1 MKIKEKTIT
10 KLQQGG
16 WVPPFQPFNYM
27 SFGGQPEQS
36 QSGTR
41 GNSKNDDDFDIGDY
55 ISKMKG
61 LPSDIKAFTEQARN
75 VIASP
80 FGKTTI
86 NKNSMEYFELMSQLT
101 MVNSY
106 KELYEKALTNA
117 VNNKALNE
125 YALTSSGGMIVYNNE
140 GKLNMIGISDYD
152 PSKFRAATVGDLVK
166 ERANN
171 ENFAFNQELIDIISS
186 SVGRETI
193 ITKIDNRLK
202 EIKTSDVTNK
212 DLSIL
217 QRGIAILENQNSTDI
232 SGLTSGTLSTS
243 EKINAYDKQTAK
255 YALDTLYGGLTQQEK
270 LVLELI
276 GFETSDKDEDGNIIR
291 KSGKDVILDII
302 NSRYH
307 TSTVIE
313 KNYKEFDEDE
323 DGSGKSSKSGSTKDY
338 PDTQAIALWQ
348 DRFGVPSTTSIR
360 LGSNIFDVTSWK
372 HNTITGIDEK
382 PLTQGTV
389 SDFLNKSQVGEIL
402 DQDQMYFGDYKLT
415 TIDTDVLVFDITKGM
430 KSMYLP
436 VNQNEELDLEVFR
449 KIKTVED
456 TIKRK
461 YGDKPTDL
469 QIRQEYNSEE
479 LLNYIDYREANSK
492 VDSEKDLD
500 IQYKNLRKF
509 VAIEAFGPIQ
519 DGSNLKSHLD
529 NKGNE
534 YIGLL
539 DRSWINEGNEN
550 FEPIA
555 NYENSYIQT
564 FINRAGNT
572 ENARK
577 NGKKHAEDLLDGG
590 WWGVENDLAVGTVF
604 IKVSDDPSP
613 ALRRSGIIRY
623 PGRTTQQAE
632 TDITNTTIT
641 SRNVKTHFE

>member
-36 QSGTR
+36 QGGTR
-41 GNSKNDDDFDIGDY
+41 GSSKNDDDFDIGDY

-61 LPSDIKAFTEQARN
+61 LPSDIKAFTNQARN

-80 FGKTTI
+80 FGKTSI
-86 NKNSMEYFELMSQLT
+86 NKNSMEYFELMSQLS

-117 VNNKALNE
+117 VANKSLNE
-125 YALTSSGGMIVYNNE
+125 YALTNTGGMIIYDNE

-212 DLSIL
+212 DLNIL

-243 EKINAYDKQTAK
+243 EQINAYDKQTAK

-307 TSTVIE
+307 TSTIVE
-313 KNYKEFDEDE
+313 KEYKEFDE
-323 DGSGKSSKSGSTKDY
+323 DGSGKSGKSGSTKDY

-348 DRFGVPSTTSIR
+348 DRFGVPSITQIR
-360 LGSNIFDVTSWK
+360 VGNDMLEVTGWK

-415 TIDTDVLVFDITKGM
+415 TSDTDALVFDITKGM

-436 VNQNEELDLEVFR
+436 VNQNEELDLKVFK
-449 KIKTVED
+449 KIKTVEN

-469 QIRQEYNSEE
+469 QIKEEYRSEG

-492 VDSEKDLD
+492 VDSEKDLE

-564 FINRAGNT
+564 FINRAGNN
-572 ENARK
+572 EKAQEY
-577 NGKKHAEDLLDGG
+577 GKKQAEDLLDGG
-590 WWGVENDLAVGTVF
+590 WLDTENDLAIGTVF
-604 IKVSDDPSP
+604 IKVSDDLSP
-613 ALRRSGIIRY
+613 ALRRSGIVRY
-623 PGRTTQQAE
+623 PGRTTQEAE
-632 TDITNTTIT
+632 TEINKIHTK
-641 SRNVKTHFE
+641 RNVKTHFE

>member
-16 WVPPFQPFNYM
+16 WVPPFQSFNYIN
-27 SFGGQPEQS
+27 FGGQPEQS
-36 QSGTR
+36 QRGTR

-101 MVNSY
+101 MVNSN

-125 YALTSSGGMIVYNNE
+125 YALTSSGGMLVYNNE
-140 GKLNMIGISDYD
+140 GNLNMIGISDYD

-193 ITKIDNRLK
+193 IQKIDTRLK

-212 DLSIL
+212 DVKMLQKGVSI
-217 QRGIAILENQNSTDI
+217 IENQNIEYTYELDVSKKT
-232 SGLTSGTLSTS
+232 
-243 EKINAYDKQTAK
+243 NAYDEQTVK

-276 GFETSDKDEDGNIIR
+276 GSEMSTEDEDGNIIR
-291 KSGKDVILDII
+291 KNGIGVILDII

-313 KNYKEFDEDE
+313 KNYEDKS
-323 DGSGKSSKSGSTKDY
+323 DKDKSGKSGTSSKDHS
-338 PDTQAIALWQ
+338 DTQAIALWQ
-348 DRFGVPSTTSIR
+348 DRFGVPSITPIR
-360 LGSNIFDVTSWK
+360 LGNNVLDVTGWK
-372 HNTITGIDEK
+372 HNTITGINGNPVK
-382 PLTQGTV
+382 QGTV
-389 SDFLNKSQVGEIL
+389 SDFLNESQVGEIL
-402 DQDQMYFGDYKLT
+402 DKDQMYLGDYKLT
-415 TIDTDVLVFDITKGM
+415 TSDTDVLVFDITKGM

-436 VNQNEELDLEVFR
+436 VNKREELDLEVFR
-449 KIKTVED
+449 KIKTLED
-456 TIKRK
+456 NIKEK
-461 YGDKPTDL
+461 YGDNPTKL
-469 QIRQEYNSEE
+469 QVEQEYKREE
-479 LLNYIDYREANSK
+479 LFDYIDYREANSK
-492 VDSEKDLD
+492 SDPEKGLE

-519 DGSNLKSHLD
+519 DGSGLKSHLD
-529 NKGNE
+529 NEGNE

-539 DRSWINEGNEN
+539 DRSWINEQNDN

-555 NYENSYIQT
+555 NYENSYMQT
-564 FINRAGNT
+564 FINRAGNA
-572 ENARK
+572 EKARK
-577 NGKKHAEDLLDGG
+577 DAKKQAEDLLDGG
-590 WWGVENDLAVGTVF
+590 WVENDLAIGTVF

-613 ALRRSGIIRY
+613 ALMRSDIIRH
-623 PGRTTQQAE
+623 PSLNPNQAAA
-632 TDITNTTIT
+632 DITKTTLT
-641 SRNVKTHFE
+641 SRNYKTHFE

>member
-16 WVPPFQPFNYM
+16 WVPPFQSFNYM

-75 VIASP
+75 VVASP

-86 NKNSMEYFELMSQLT
+86 NKNSMEYFELMSQLS

-106 KELYEKALTNA
+106 KELYEKALGNA
-117 VNNKALNE
+117 VANKALNE

-186 SVGRETI
+186 SVGREKI
-193 ITKIDNRLK
+193 IEKLDIRLK
-202 EIKTSDVTNK
+202 EIKTSDSTNK
-212 DLSIL
+212 DLHIL
-217 QRGIAILENQNSTDI
+217 QKGIAILENQDSNDI
-232 SGLTSGTLSTS
+232 LGLTSGTLSTS
-243 EKINAYDKQTAK
+243 EKINAYHWQTVK
-255 YALDTLYGGLTQQEK
+255 YTLDSLYGGLTQQEK

-276 GFETSDKDEDGNIIR
+276 GSETPVKDENGNLIR

-313 KNYKEFDEDE
+313 KDYEEFDKN
-323 DGSGKSSKSGSTKDY
+323 GSRKSSSSTKDY

-348 DRFGVPSTTSIR
+348 DRFGVPSNTSIR
-360 LGSNIFDVTSWK
+360 LGNDLLDVTGWK

-382 PLTQGTV
+382 PLTQGTI

-402 DQDQMYFGDYKLT
+402 DQDQMYFGNYKLT
-415 TIDTDVLVFDITKGM
+415 TLDTDALVFDITKGM

-436 VNQNEELDLEVFR
+436 VNKNEELDLEVFK
-449 KIKTVED
+449 KIKTVEN
-456 TIKRK
+456 TIKDK
-461 YGDKPTDL
+461 YGDKPTKL
-469 QIRQEYNSEE
+469 EIEEEYRSEG
-479 LLNYIDYREANSK
+479 LLNYIDYREANSQ
-492 VDSEKDLD
+492 VDSEKDLE

-519 DGSNLKSHLD
+519 DGSDLDAHL
-529 NKGNE
+529 NGEGNE

-539 DRSWINEGNEN
+539 NRRYFDKEDKNFGSIEN
-550 FEPIA
+550 
-555 NYENSYIQT
+555 YVKSYKQT
-564 FINRAGNT
+564 FINKASDS
-572 ENARK
+572 K
-577 NGKKHAEDLLDGG
+577 NSREQWEDHAEGLLKHGLF
-590 WWGVENDLAVGTVF
+590 GVENDLAIGTVF
-604 IKVSDDPSP
+604 IKVSDDLSP

-632 TDITNTTIT
+632 TDITNATIT
-641 SRNVKTHFE
+641 GRNVKTHFE

>member
-1 MKIKEKTIT
+1 
-10 KLQQGG
+10 
-16 WVPPFQPFNYM
+16 M

-36 QSGTR
+36 QGGTR
-41 GNSKNDDDFDIGDY
+41 GSSKNDDDFDIGDY

-61 LPSDIKAFTEQARN
+61 LPSDIKAFTNQARN

-80 FGKTTI
+80 FGKTSI
-86 NKNSMEYFELMSQLT
+86 NKNSMEYFELMSQLS

-117 VNNKALNE
+117 VANKALNE
-125 YALTSSGGMIVYNNE
+125 YALTSTGGMIIYDNE

-212 DLSIL
+212 DLNIL

-307 TSTVIE
+307 TSTIVE
-313 KNYKEFDEDE
+313 KEYKEFDE
-323 DGSGKSSKSGSTKDY
+323 DGSGKSGKSGSTKDY

-348 DRFGVPSTTSIR
+348 DRFGVPSVTQIR
-360 LGSNIFDVTSWK
+360 LGNDVLDVTSWK

-415 TIDTDVLVFDITKGM
+415 TLDTDVLVFDITKGM

-436 VNQNEELDLEVFR
+436 VNQNEELDLEVFKR
-449 KIKTVED
+449 IKTVED

-461 YGDKPTDL
+461 HGDKPTKL
-469 QIRQEYNSEE
+469 QIEEEYKNEG
-479 LLNYIDYREANSK
+479 LFGYIDYREANSQ
-492 VDSEKDLD
+492 VDSEKDLE

-519 DGSNLKSHLD
+519 DGSDLDAHL
-529 NKGNE
+529 NGEGNE

-539 DRSWINEGNEN
+539 NRRYFDKEDKN
-550 FEPIA
+550 FGSIK
-555 NYENSYIQT
+555 NYVKSYKQT
-564 FINRAGNT
+564 FINKASDS
-572 ENARK
+572 K
-577 NGKKHAEDLLDGG
+577 N
-590 WWGVENDLAVGTVF
+590 
-604 IKVSDDPSP
+604 
-613 ALRRSGIIRY
+613 
-623 PGRTTQQAE
+623 
-632 TDITNTTIT
+632 
-641 SRNVKTHFE
+641 SREQ